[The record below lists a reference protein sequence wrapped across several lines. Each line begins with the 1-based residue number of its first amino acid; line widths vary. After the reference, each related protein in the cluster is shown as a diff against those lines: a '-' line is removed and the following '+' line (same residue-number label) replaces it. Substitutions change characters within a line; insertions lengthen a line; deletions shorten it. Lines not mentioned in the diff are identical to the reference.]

1 MGHPVFCFN
10 LLDFRGGIECT
21 PPTPYRTF
29 HFFIPTD
36 RLIQIQ
42 NISRVVT
49 PCLLVSIVSKFEFF
63 ISIFSFF
70 LLVVRWPWDLAVYY
84 SGGSEIWIKIFS
96 YSANISISTQ
106 QSCLTSRP
114 DILALNLLCSSVSI
128 QDNVDKNMNIKSFHF
143 INFHTSWKE
152 DLTIKLKKA

>member
-1 MGHPVFCFN
+1 MTGIHIDLACIHNIHIKSLSITIEKSQCFKEVNSN
-10 LLDFRGGIECT
+10 LKYLT
-21 PPTPYRTF
+21 
-29 HFFIPTD
+29 H
-36 RLIQIQ
+36 
-42 NISRVVT
+42 
-49 PCLLVSIVSKFEFF
+49 CLLVSIVSKFEFF